1 MPKICLCLTGST
13 IAQDLAALERYRDKV
28 DMVELRADYLDAG
41 ELFHVRSFPE
51 KAGLPS
57 ILTVRR
63 KCDGG
68 MFDLGEGVRL
78 VIFARGLAFAESDQ
92 RKNFSYVDI
101 EYDFHIPSIQEAART
116 FGTKIIR
123 SKHCMDGM
131 PSNIDTVWRD
141 LSARPYEIPK
151 LAVAARGLRDVDSV
165 FRLFD
170 RDHAGPER
178 VVVSMGAYGFC
189 TRVLAERLGSTLVY
203 ASASGNGL
211 DPAAPGQL
219 DPSALIDLFR
229 AKEYGPDWSLYGILG
244 GPAVIH
250 SLSPSIHNAGFCE
263 LGLKSLYLPFPADEL
278 EPFLAL
284 ADRLGLRGFSITVP
298 YKEKILPYLARRSA
312 EVEAIGACNTAIR
325 DGSEWVGYNT
335 DAYGFSADVRRFLG
349 VESLAGVRATIVGAG
364 GAAKAVAYVLRSLG
378 ASACVINRNM
388 SKAKHLA
395 ESYGFE
401 WSGMT
406 RARGRADGAVQRPRR
421 PDDLGGARGRP
432 GRRPYRVVRILRP
445 RGPLRNDIQPA
456 GDSRDGPRQGRGM
469 PRLQRPRHALRAGR
483 GPVLAVLRN
492 GLSHVITPRLN
503 GAKGGPRARHPQI
516 SLRSR
521 RRTAF
526 GG

>member
-41 ELFHVRSFPE
+41 ELFHVRAFPE

-131 PSNIDTVWRD
+131 PSDIDTVWRD

-151 LAVAARGLRDVDSV
+151 LAVAAKGLRDVDSV

-229 AKEYGPDWSLYGILG
+229 AKEYGPDWNLYGILG
-244 GPAVIH
+244 GPTVIH
-250 SLSPSIHNAGFCE
+250 SLSPSIHNAGFGE

-278 EPFLAL
+278 EPFLSL
-284 ADRLGLRGFSITVP
+284 ADRLGVRGFSITVP

-335 DAYGFSADVRRFLG
+335 DAHGFSTDVRRFLG

-364 GAAKAVAYVLRSLG
+364 GAAKAVAYALRSLG

-406 RARGRADGAVQRPRR
+406 ERAAELMERYNDLIVQTTSVGLEGGQVGDPIEWYEFSGREALYETIYSPPETPVMARAKAAGCRVSNG
-421 PDDLGGARGRP
+421 LG
-432 GRRPYRVVRILRP
+432 
-445 RGPLRNDIQPA
+445 
-456 GDSRDGPRQGRGM
+456 M
-469 PRLQRPRHALRAGR
+469 LRAQAEAQFSLFTGMDY
-483 GPVLAVLRN
+483 P
-492 GLSHVITPRLN
+492 
-503 GAKGGPRARHPQI
+503 K
-516 SLRSR
+516 SLRR
-521 RRTAF
+521 A
-526 GG
+526 